1 MSLIDIIN
9 ENNEVKDSPG
19 RIFGVVTGIVTN
31 IEDPDEMGRVK
42 VMIPRL
48 TGQDDESHWARIA
61 TLMAG
66 PEMGAFFLPEV
77 DDEVLL
83 AFEYGDISM
92 PYVIGSLWN
101 GKDAP
106 PETNSDGDN
115 NIRVIK
121 SRSGHK
127 IELNDE
133 DGAEKIHI
141 QASGE
146 KDEIIIDVAEN
157 TITIQADVEIKLIS
171 SDGKITIDAKEGE
184 FTFSDALNITA
195 KELNIETDAAV
206 NVTGGADIVLEASG
220 NLDAKGA
227 TINLN

>member
-9 ENNEVKDSPG
+9 ENNEVRNSPG
-19 RIFGVVTGIVTN
+19 RIFGVVSGVVTN
-31 IEDPDEMGRVK
+31 NEDPDGMGRVK

-48 TGQDDESHWARIA
+48 TGQDDESHWARVA
-61 TLMAG
+61 TMMAG
-66 PEMGAFFLPEV
+66 PERGSFFLPEV

-92 PYVIGSLWN
+92 PYVIGALWN
-101 GKDAP
+101 GSDAP
-106 PETNSDGDN
+106 PETNSDGAN
-115 NIRVIK
+115 NIRVIR

-127 IELNDE
+127 LEFNDE

-141 QASGE
+141 QAKDE

-157 TITIQADVEIKLIS
+157 TITIQADKEIKLIT
-171 SDGKITIDAKEGE
+171 SDGKVTIEAKEGE

-195 KELNIETDAAV
+195 KEINMETDAAI
-206 NVTGGADIVLEASG
+206 NVTAGADIAMEASG